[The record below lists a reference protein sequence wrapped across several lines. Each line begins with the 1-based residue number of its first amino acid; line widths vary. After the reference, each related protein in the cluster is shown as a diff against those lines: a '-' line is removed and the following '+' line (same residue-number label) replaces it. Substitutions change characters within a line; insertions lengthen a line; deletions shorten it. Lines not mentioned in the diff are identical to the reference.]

1 MLWPCVNFHARYIRG
16 AGVFLSVDLWG
27 SCTALHRFPGLLPD
41 DFFAMDIFL
50 QQLAGYV
57 TAEEQMEPH
66 SSVAPSV
73 SRFVRYR
80 KSHLSFSLTQAGVIG
95 PMRVIACSNA
105 TANMTF
111 ITAGWA
117 ATLYPEFTLCG
128 KNIHRGHTQQ
138 IRGGE
143 NRIGSSK
150 SDALALETDTSFLR
164 AMWSLLSLA
173 LAFNRNLR
181 TLWGFQLGRALQCDV
196 DLREL

>member
-1 MLWPCVNFHARYIRG
+1 ML
-16 AGVFLSVDLWG
+16 L
-27 SCTALHRFPGLLPD
+27 GLLYD
-41 DFFAMDIFL
+41 SSSSDLNLIVLHDKFFAMDIFL

-66 SSVAPSV
+66 SSVAQSV

-95 PMRVIACSNA
+95 PMRVWMHEASCNGMSACSNA
-105 TANMTF
+105 IANMTF

-164 AMWSLLSLA
+164 GPCGRSCPSLWHSIA
-173 LAFNRNLR
+173 TYGPYGVFN
-181 TLWGFQLGRALQCDV
+181 WDAC
-196 DLREL
+196 